1 MKVTT
6 NSTETLEWEIE
17 GIEAKAEITSQNN
30 DHKLTMFRW
39 DQPGKGVDGT
49 SSLVVILNEEVMR
62 GIHKALSELVEHMDR
77 KRGVGNVSNVITVNP
92 LTGTLRGGSSRST
105 TSGHDSIQ

>member
-6 NSTETLEWEIE
+6 NSTETLEWDIE
-17 GIEAKAEITSQNN
+17 GVEAKAEITSQNN

-49 SSLVVILNEEVMR
+49 SSLVIILNEEVMR
-62 GIHKALSELVEHMDR
+62 GIHKALSELVDHMDR
-77 KRGVGNVSNVITVNP
+77 KRGVGNPAMTYPAGVRGDLSPNDI
-92 LTGTLRGGSSRST
+92 LTF

>member
-1 MKVTT
+1 MNGTSKGV
-6 NSTETLEWEIE
+6 
-17 GIEAKAEITSQNN
+17 EAKAEITSQNN

-77 KRGVGNVSNVITVNP
+77 KRGVGHQLLPKPVGARDFDHPMRAMSEEEIYQ
-92 LTGTLRGGSSRST
+92 SF